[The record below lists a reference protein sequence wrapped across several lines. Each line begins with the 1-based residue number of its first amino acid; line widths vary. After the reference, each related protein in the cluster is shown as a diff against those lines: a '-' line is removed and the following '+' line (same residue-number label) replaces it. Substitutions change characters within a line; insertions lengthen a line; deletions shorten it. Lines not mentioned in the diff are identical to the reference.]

1 MLITGYGSSG
11 VFEWVPVAL
20 TFYTL
25 GRQPSG
31 RKPNWVAAGLF
42 AYWVIAASLAY
53 GSGGGA
59 GAAALAL
66 VSYTVGRWFSV
77 QSRMLG
83 ELASKAEKLEREQAL
98 RAREAVD
105 EERRG
110 VARELHDVVAHCVS
124 VMVVQTVG
132 ARSVAAGDPIAARGA
147 LRAVERSGRE
157 ALVELRRIVGVLHHD
172 PLSDAAVPTVAQLHM
187 LGERARAAG
196 VAVELE
202 VDGPRRDL
210 PAGLELVIYR
220 LVQEAL
226 TNVIKHAGQASARVS
241 LSYEERGLRVEV
253 SDSGTGVPAVGDR
266 NGAGHGL
273 RGMRERVALYGG
285 DLDAGPVPTG
295 GFAVRARIP
304 YVAESAK
311 APTAPMPVPRADTAA
326 ADERLRW
333 PWFDP
338 LLAALTLLVVE
349 QRVLAANTV
358 RGPLVISVLLAAA
371 IALAVIWRR
380 RHPTVFALAVVVLD
394 LLLVWLGPFKH
405 AIVVICLWAWVLYTL
420 SAWTDRRVAVAGLAG
435 IIGLFTVG
443 QVLGTN
449 DANTGQ
455 FAGIVFLICVP
466 WGCGAAIR
474 SRRRMTHRLERISS
488 QLAEER
494 EDRARLAVA
503 SERSRIAREL
513 HAAVARSVA
522 AMVVQAEAAAT
533 ALEPDPDAADAM
545 METIEV
551 TGRAALADMRRILGV
566 LRRPGESPEREP
578 QPGIGEI
585 HALIR
590 RARAS
595 GQAVEMTIDG
605 EPGTLPPGVELG
617 LYRILEEALRTA
629 RARAERPIDLSLNF
643 SEHEVEL
650 SVTANVESWPT
661 AAMHECASICDGE
674 LTADRD
680 PDGRWGL
687 RARIPIALQG
697 AFA

>member
-1 MLITGYGSSG
+1 MLITGYSSSG

-31 RKPNWVAAGLF
+31 RKPSWVAAGLF

-66 VSYTVGRWFSV
+66 VSYAVGRWFSV
-77 QSRMLG
+77 RSRMLV

-132 ARSVAAGDPIAARGA
+132 ARSVAAEDPIAARGA
-147 LRAVERSGRE
+147 LGAVERSGRE

-172 PLSDAAVPTVAQLHM
+172 PGSDAAVPTVAQLHM
-187 LGERARAAG
+187 LVARARAAG
-196 VAVELE
+196 VPVELQ
-202 VDGPRRDL
+202 VDGQRRDL

-226 TNVIKHAGQASARVS
+226 TNVIKHAGEASARVR
-241 LSYEERGLRVEV
+241 LSYEDLGLRVEIF
-253 SDSGTGVPAVGDR
+253 DSGAGTPVVR
-266 NGAGHGL
+266 NTNGTGHGL

-285 DLDAGPVPTG
+285 DLDAGPLPTG

-304 YVAESAK
+304 YAAESAK
-311 APTAPMPVPRADTAA
+311 APTAPVPMPRADTVAPH
-326 ADERLRW
+326 ERLRW
-333 PWFDP
+333 PWLDP

-349 QRVLAANTV
+349 QKVLAANNV
-358 RGPLVISVLLAAA
+358 RGPLVISVLVAAA
-371 IALAVIWRR
+371 IALAVMWRR
-380 RHPTVFALAVVVLD
+380 RNPVGFAVALVVLGMA
-394 LLLVWLGPFKH
+394 LVWVGPFKH

-420 SAWTDRRVAVAGLAG
+420 AAWTDRRVAVAGLAG
-435 IIGLFTVG
+435 IMGLFMVG

-455 FAGIVFLICVP
+455 FAGIVFLVCVP

-474 SRRRMTHRLERISS
+474 SRRQMTHRLERISS
-488 QLAEER
+488 QLAAER

-503 SERSRIAREL
+503 SERSRIGREL

-533 ALEPDPDAADAM
+533 ALEQDLHAADAM
-545 METIEV
+545 MEAIEV

-566 LRRPGESPEREP
+566 LRRPGDRPEREP
-578 QPGIGEI
+578 QPGIGQI
-585 HALIR
+585 HALVR

-595 GQAVEMTIDG
+595 GQPVEMKIHG

-617 LYRILEEALRTA
+617 LYRILEEALTTA
-629 RARAERPIDLSLNF
+629 RGRAEKPIDLSLNF
-643 SEHEVEL
+643 SEREVEL
-650 SVTANVESWPT
+650 SVSANVDSWPT
-661 AAMHECASICDGE
+661 AAMHECASICEGE
-674 LTADRD
+674 LTADCE